1 MRIPEEVIEQVRSNV
16 EIVDIVGQYV
26 QLRKSGKNYF
36 GLCPF
41 HEEKTPSFSVAPEK
55 QIFHCFSCHRGG
67 NVFKFIME
75 IEKISFPEAVLKVA
89 ELGGI
94 SLPPQLL
101 NSSSDQTVSAD
112 SETGQLRRVYT
123 ETAQLFH
130 HILLNTQLG
139 ESALTYLQDRGLT
152 TETIEKFQLGFAP
165 PQEVLA
171 TFLSEKGFSHQ
182 LLIKTGLFAE
192 NQSGVLRQRFRE
204 RVLFPIRDGQG
215 YVVAFS
221 GRTLS
226 QDPKVPKYLNSPETK
241 LFNKRKILFNFDLAK
256 SAIRQNGFALLLEG
270 FMDVLSAYQVGVKNG
285 IASMGT
291 SLTNE
296 QVYLLE
302 RTTER
307 LCLCYDGDDPGQNA
321 IARALKLLQPITRLK
336 LNVVLL
342 PEKQDPDEYIQKNGG
357 QAFKNLVTKGQQ
369 TKMSFWMTYL
379 AAKHNLENENEQLAY
394 ISEVLEKIA
403 QLLEPV
409 ERDLYLNQLA
419 KRFALEKSSL
429 TRQLHVLMRQQKQ
442 FKQPALSQQAKQS
455 PDLSLHAEK
464 KYSQI
469 EKAERLLLYRLL
481 QSYEV
486 RSHLKGVTGF
496 SFIHDQY
503 QTIYLLA
510 EGYFQVY
517 DEYETAR
524 FLDFL
529 QADDLRQIIISLEIE
544 NYAKVGSMEEIQ
556 DCVRLI
562 MQVSPIEEKLLQVK
576 HQLIAARKTNDQQLI
591 TKLTIEFV
599 DLLKQKQL
607 KKSTSL

>member
-16 EIVDIVGQYV
+16 EIVDIIGQYV

-75 IEKISFPEAVLKVA
+75 IEKISFPEAVFKVA

-101 NSSSDQTVSAD
+101 NSSFEEEAVD
-112 SETGQLRRVYT
+112 SETNQLRRAYS
-123 ETAQLFH
+123 EAAQLFH

-139 ESALTYLQDRGLT
+139 ESALAYLQDRGLT

-165 PQEVLA
+165 QREILVA
-171 TFLSEKGFSHQ
+171 FLSEKGFSQQ
-182 LLIKTGLFAE
+182 LLIKTGLFADKE
-192 NQSGVLRQRFRE
+192 NGVLRQRFRE
-204 RVLFPIRDGQG
+204 RVLFPIRDAQG

-241 LFNKRKILFNFDLAK
+241 LFNKRRILFNFDLAK

-270 FMDVLSAYQVGVKNG
+270 FMDVLSAYQAGVQNG

-302 RTTER
+302 RTTEH
-307 LCLCYDGDDPGQNA
+307 LCLCYDGDKPGQNA
-321 IARALKLLQPITRLK
+321 IARALKLLQPVTRLK

-357 QAFKNLVTKGQQ
+357 QAFKNLVTKKQQ

-379 AAKHNLENENEQLAY
+379 ATRHNLENENEQLAY

-403 QLLEPV
+403 QLTEPI

-419 KRFALEKSSL
+419 KRFSLEKSSL
-429 TRQLHVLMRQQKQ
+429 TKQLHLLIRQQKQ
-442 FKQPALSQQAKQS
+442 FKQPISSLQLQQS
-455 PDLSLHAEK
+455 PDVSLHAER

-481 QSYEV
+481 HSYEV

-510 EGYFQVY
+510 EGYFQAY

-544 NYAKVGSMEEIQ
+544 NYAQDGSMEEIQ

-562 MQVSPIEEKLLQVK
+562 MQVSPIEEKLLQIK
-576 HQLIAARKTNDQQLI
+576 QQLIAARKTNDQQLI